1 MHTEYKTNI
10 GGPST
15 EPLTLKR
22 FLELADAVY
31 RKRPPPPPAGPLID
45 WQKMAQ
51 HGIGFHYEGDLILMS
66 PSELRR
72 ARECGAITSEPSAS
86 AAPEASPSPASS
98 PEQSSP

>member
-1 MHTEYKTNI
+1 MDVTDPTEYKTNI
-10 GGPST
+10 GNT

-31 RKRPPPPPAGPLID
+31 RKRPPPPPPAGPLID

-72 ARECGAITSEPSAS
+72 ARECGAIWYEDKNGNRLP
-86 AAPEASPSPASS
+86 
-98 PEQSSP
+98 